1 MRRFAVLPLLLVSS
15 LAAAAEPV
23 DIGSR
28 RELFVD
34 HFLIEKLDGTEL
46 RLHRPVDEGRV
57 LAFDK
62 PWEGP
67 FCAYVT
73 VIKAGDKYQMYY
85 RGFHAAP
92 PRGTRTR
99 TRSRLTP
106 SRTTGSRGR
115 SRR

>member
-1 MRRFAVLPLLLVSS
+1 MRVYSSMQRYTVLLLLVLSS
-15 LAAAAEPV
+15 VTATAAEPV

-34 HFLIEKLDGTEL
+34 HYLVEKMHGTEL

-62 PWEGP
+62 PWEGA

-73 VIKAGDKYQMYY
+73 VIKAPDKYQMYY
-85 RGFHAAP
+85 RGHALSE
-92 PRGTRTR
+92 G
-99 TRSRLTP
+99 
-106 SRTTGSRGR
+106 GDQD
-115 SRR
+115 